1 MLYKFDKATLPQK
14 QWNKAETKYKSEHP
28 EIDFD
33 KQVGVPHD
41 KKWEHFA
48 KVAAAKLI
56 LDKEIFI
63 DNPEDLLKSLHEIK
77 DHINTQPEILNKY
90 DREECLKLIA
100 EATNKLEKATIKPVN
115 CIRKSLKFMF
125 AINGRTHKSI
135 YDFSECPLAAS
146 CFCNLNIFDIFN
158 FINRIWNRYSVLCIS

>member
-1 MLYKFDKATLPQK
+1 MILISK
-14 QWNKAETKYKSEHP
+14 
-28 EIDFD
+28 I
-33 KQVGVPHD
+33 GVSLT

-100 EATNKLEKATIKPVN
+100 EATNKLEKGDNQAGKLYQEIIKIYVCN
-115 CIRKSLKFMF
+115 Q
-125 AINGRTHKSI
+125 RT
-135 YDFSECPLAAS
+135 
-146 CFCNLNIFDIFN
+146 
-158 FINRIWNRYSVLCIS
+158 YS

>member
-1 MLYKFDKATLPQK
+1 MIKQPYPQNNGIK
-14 QWNKAETKYKSEHP
+14 LEHP
-28 EIDFD
+28 EVDFD

-90 DREECLKLIA
+90 DRKECLKLIA
-100 EATNKLEKATIKPVN
+100 EATNKLEKGDKQAGKLYQEIIKIYVCN
-115 CIRKSLKFMF
+115 Q
-125 AINGRTHKSI
+125 RT
-135 YDFSECPLAAS
+135 Y
-146 CFCNLNIFDIFN
+146 
-158 FINRIWNRYSVLCIS
+158 